1 MLELRWSTHFY
12 LWSYIYIYTVLIG
25 IVYNRKQKRKGKNVN
40 DSSFKWMPDKRIED
54 EMKAKEYS
62 YVCVLLLNVFNVMV
76 VSTIK
81 MKKIGKWWW
90 SGALEN
96 I

>member
-1 MLELRWSTHFY
+1 
-12 LWSYIYIYTVLIG
+12 
-25 IVYNRKQKRKGKNVN
+25 
-40 DSSFKWMPDKRIED
+40 
-54 EMKAKEYS
+54 
-62 YVCVLLLNVFNVMV
+62 VCVLLLNVFNVMV